1 MKTIGSFV
9 KLAAS
14 MTLFVGA
21 FAGAAFAQ
29 GVTLPHDHLPAVQ
42 IAVALGTEV
51 KNLCRERFP
60 EIAAEVEKKFNS
72 WPLSHVNIQI
82 LVNGKEYIS
91 PFIQVVTAQVRE
103 EFNRDDAEKSK
114 TTCEEIDKVL
124 DSFTKGAPP
133 GALDP
138 FLPSSNKT
146 AQPDEKAL

>member
-9 KLAAS
+9 KLAATITFS
-14 MTLFVGA
+14 VGV
-21 FAGAAFAQ
+21 FAASAFAQ
-29 GVTLPHDHLPAVQ
+29 ELSPPHDHLPAVQ

-51 KNLCRERFP
+51 KNLCTDRFP
-60 EIAAEVEKKFNS
+60 EIAAEVEKKFNT

-82 LVNGKEYIS
+82 LVNGKEYVS
-91 PFIQVVTAQVRE
+91 PFIQAVTAQIRE
-103 EFNRDDAEKSK
+103 EFYRDEAEKSK

-133 GALDP
+133 GELDP

-146 AQPDEKAL
+146 AQPGEKAL